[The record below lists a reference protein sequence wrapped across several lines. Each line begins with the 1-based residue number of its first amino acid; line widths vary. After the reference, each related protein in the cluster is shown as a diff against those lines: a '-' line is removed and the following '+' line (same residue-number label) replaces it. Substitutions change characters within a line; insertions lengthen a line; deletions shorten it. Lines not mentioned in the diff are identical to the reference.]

1 MTKVFASA
9 FGSGE
14 KRGDGTTAVDG
25 FITPPALG
33 LTRME
38 EHEEEGEG
46 QYDGCLKLKGC
57 SDRDRRGSLL
67 LLLLLA
73 HM

>member
-46 QYDGCLKLKGC
+46 QYDGCLK
-57 SDRDRRGSLL
+57 
-67 LLLLLA
+67 
-73 HM
+73 